1 MHQIHTKHAKIS
13 EKVLHIPSNKIV
25 VSFKKIH
32 RSKNKEQT
40 DLIPT
45 AQDPQRDPTDLD
57 TTGQDPTEEVVGKS
71 VGDGGRS
78 VLLGGG
84 REKQCSGRPS
94 AATAGGVAR
103 DPPVL
108 PGRQRRDGV
117 GGEAACVRPL
127 WRRPTGCQG

>member
-57 TTGQDPTEEVVGKS
+57 TLV
-71 VGDGGRS
+71 
-78 VLLGGG
+78 
-84 REKQCSGRPS
+84 EKRPS
-94 AATAGGVAR
+94 IPVCKAHQPGLTKR
-103 DPPVL
+103 D
-108 PGRQRRDGV
+108 
-117 GGEAACVRPL
+117 
-127 WRRPTGCQG
+127 